1 MQIKGICCIWI
12 LNLRKYMGIF
22 RCIKMF
28 CSGFASLIIDLR
40 TSSTWVGC
48 ESLVCLGRPMDIRV
62 PLRDLVWSFEWLY
75 PFGIPYWIFECLS
88 EFFASEVFILWG
100 GPLDSKTGQATLIDR
115 NKVYFLVPKLAVWP
129 LKYVFNCNFLT
140 ISADF
145 TWFFY
150 TFLTTS
156 ADFTFVTNIRLTL
169 IKN

>member
-1 MQIKGICCIWI
+1 MYKNVLLWI
-12 LNLRKYMGIF
+12 RVFDHWSKNLIYMG
-22 RCIKMF
+22 
-28 CSGFASLIIDLR
+28 
-40 TSSTWVGC
+40 
-48 ESLVCLGRPMDIRV
+48 RV
-62 PLRDLVWSFEWLY
+62 WIPSMSRETHGSPGSITGLSWSFEWLY